1 MFGMFRNLIPG
12 TTPDLTDARE
22 YFPSLEQ
29 VHEGNPVVFFDN
41 PGGTQIAQQVMEA
54 MQDYLLYAN
63 SNTHGAFITSQRTD
77 MIIQEAR
84 QAMADFLNCAP
95 DEIVFG
101 ANMTTLTF
109 AFSRALAKRF
119 SPGDE
124 IVITMLDHD
133 ANIAPWRAIARD
145 NNLIIRQIDI
155 HPETGALDM
164 EDAKAKIT
172 DKTKLVAFGYASNAL
187 GIINDVEA
195 LIQLAHNAGALCYVD
210 AVQFAPHGPIDVQK
224 LDCDFLV
231 CSAYKF
237 FGPHVGILFGKKTL
251 LDDIQPYKVAPAGNE
266 TPDKFETG
274 TLAHELLAGLLG
286 AIDYLSLVGST
297 LSNPAADI
305 ASAYS
310 GRRRSLKI
318 AMGAIMAYERML
330 SNYMLTSLSIVRG
343 VTIYGPQNPEDVSD
357 RVPTFAIRVKNK
369 SPRVL
374 SETLAAQGVFAWDGN
389 YYALDLMNRLGLE
402 DSGGALRLGLAH
414 YNTTEEINRC
424 ISILQ
429 GASA

>member
-1 MFGMFRNLIPG
+1 MFRNLVPE
-12 TTPDLTDARE
+12 TAPDLTDSRE

-29 VHEGNPVVFFDN
+29 VFEGKPVVFFDN
-41 PGGTQIAQQVMEA
+41 PGGTQTAQQVMEA

-101 ANMTTLTF
+101 PNMTTLTF

-119 SPGDE
+119 APGDE
-124 IVITMLDHD
+124 IVVTALDHD

-145 NNLIIRQIDI
+145 NNFVIRQIDI
-155 HPETGALDM
+155 DPQTGALNM
-164 EDAKAKIT
+164 EDAKTKIT

-187 GIINDVEA
+187 GVINDVET
-195 LIQLAHNAGALCYVD
+195 LIQLAHSVGALCYVD

-224 LDCDFLV
+224 LDCDFLA

-237 FGPHVGILFGKKTL
+237 FGPHVGILFGKKAL
-251 LDDIQPYKVAPAGNE
+251 LDDIQPYKVAPASNE
-266 TPDKFETG
+266 TPEKFETG

-286 AIDYLSLVGST
+286 AIDYLSLVGTT
-297 LSNPAADI
+297 LSNPSADI
-305 ASAYS
+305 ASEYS

-318 AMGAIMAYERML
+318 AMGAIMAYERTL
-330 SNYMLTSLSIVRG
+330 STYMLTSLSIVRG
-343 VTIYGPQNPEDVSD
+343 VTIYGPQNPDDTSG
-357 RVPTFAIRVKNK
+357 RVPTFAIRIKNK
-369 SPRVL
+369 SPRL
-374 SETLAAQGVFAWDGN
+374 LAESLGAQGVFAWDGN

-424 ISILQ
+424 ITLLQ
-429 GASA
+429 GASV